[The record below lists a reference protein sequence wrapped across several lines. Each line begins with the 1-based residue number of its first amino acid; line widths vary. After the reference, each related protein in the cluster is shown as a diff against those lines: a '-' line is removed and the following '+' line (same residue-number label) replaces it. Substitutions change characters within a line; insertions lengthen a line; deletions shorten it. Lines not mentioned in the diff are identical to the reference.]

1 MNSSCE
7 SLVMI
12 ERDGVERDG
21 IERDGIE
28 RDGIERDGI
37 EGDRT
42 ELGVRNRKEKR
53 RKVTGED

>member
-21 IERDGIE
+21 IG

-53 RKVTGED
+53 RKVTAED